1 MTCWLLGPTT
11 SDPWFFCA
19 ITFKPKAYHKYSPK
33 EQVFARAKASS
44 EPACSRITNDAKGA
58 SAAAGAKGE
67 TERGCEITDSGTGKW
82 GQIFAQLSR
91 EVELCCLRFHSWYFF
106 T

>member
-1 MTCWLLGPTT
+1 MV
-11 SDPWFFCA
+11 
-19 ITFKPKAYHKYSPK
+19 YHKYSPK

-67 TERGCEITDSGTGKW
+67 TERRERGCEITDSGTESGWQACGWGVQGGRRYSTHCLIHELDHKW
-82 GQIFAQLSR
+82 VKFN
-91 EVELCCLRFHSWYFF
+91 C
-106 T
+106 